1 MSRNAFDTYTRKWP
15 QIGAVLAMA
24 LGGGSVLAASRKKP
38 IGLRTLAVMNSMTMA
53 AHQVEEYVDPGYFP
67 GQVNAGMFK
76 SDQPLNYPFNAK
88 SAALAN
94 MSFTALYAV
103 PAIFPKRRWLG
114 LAASIF
120 GLGQVFAH
128 WIAMPIYLRTKYA
141 PGAWSAIFLQ
151 APIGTAY
158 IRSAK
163 AARPIAS
170 EEWIKAAIVG
180 GVFIVFGVAAPNV
193 LGADKNSIYPFT
205 KKQMGPYMKTPD
217 KPDASTASSSADA

>member
-1 MSRNAFDTYTRKWP
+1 
-15 QIGAVLAMA
+15 MA
-24 LGGGSVLAASRKKP
+24 LGGAIVYAASGKKP
-38 IGLRTLAVMNSMTMA
+38 IDLRTLAVMNSMTMA

-76 SDQPLNYPFNAK
+76 SDQPLNYPFNAR

-94 MSFTALYAV
+94 LSFTALYAAPV
-103 PAIFPKRRWLG
+103 IFPKQRWLG

-128 WIAMPIYLRTKYA
+128 WVGMPIYLRTKYA

-151 APIGTAY
+151 APIGSAY

-163 AARPIAS
+163 ADRAITR
-170 EEWIKAAIVG
+170 EEWIKAGAVG

-193 LGADKNSIYPFT
+193 LGADKNSTYPFT
-205 KKQMGPYMKTPD
+205 HKQMGPYRTD
-217 KPDASTASSSADA
+217 GG

>member
-1 MSRNAFDTYTRKWP
+1 MSQNVFDTYTRKWP

-38 IGLRTLAVMNSMTMA
+38 IDLRALAVMNSMTMA
-53 AHQVEEYVDPGYFP
+53 AHQVEEYVEPGYFP

-94 MSFTALYAV
+94 MSFTALYAAPV
-103 PAIFPKRRWLG
+103 ILPKHKWLG

-128 WIAMPIYLRTKYA
+128 WVAMPIYLRTTYA

-163 AARPIAS
+163 AEGPIARD
-170 EEWIKAAIVG
+170 EWIKAAVVG
-180 GVFIVFGVAAPNV
+180 GVFIVFGVAAPNI
-193 LGADKNSIYPFT
+193 LGADKNSPYPFT
-205 KKQMGPYMKTPD
+205 NKQMGPYRTD
-217 KPDASTASSSADA
+217 GG

>member
-1 MSRNAFDTYTRKWP
+1 MVGLFRKYTENWP
-15 QIGAVLAMA
+15 RIGAVVGMA
-24 LGGGSVLAASRKKP
+24 LGGGSILVASRKKP
-38 IGLRTLAVMNSMTMA
+38 IDLRTLAIMNSMTMA

-94 MSFTALYAV
+94 LSFTALYAAPV
-103 PAIFPKRRWLG
+103 IFPKHKWLG

-128 WIAMPIYLRTKYA
+128 WIGMPIYLRTRYA

-158 IRSAK
+158 IRSAN
-163 AARPIAS
+163 AGGPITRD
-170 EEWIKAAIVG
+170 EWIKAAAVG
-180 GVFIVFGVAAPNV
+180 GVFIVFGVAAPNI
-193 LGADKNSIYPFT
+193 LGADKNSTYPFT
-205 KKQMGPYMKTPD
+205 VKQMGPYKV
-217 KPDASTASSSADA
+217 TAGAEQPA

>member
-1 MSRNAFDTYTRKWP
+1 MDRFRWYTENWP
-15 QIGAVLAMA
+15 RVGAVVAMA
-24 LGGGSVLAASRKKP
+24 LGGGTVLVTSRKNQ
-38 IGLRTLAVMNSMTMA
+38 IGLRTLAIMNSMTMA

-76 SDQPLNYPFNAK
+76 SKQPLNYPFNAK

-94 MSFTALYAV
+94 MSFTALYAAPV
-103 PAIFPKRRWLG
+103 IFAKHKWLG

-128 WIAMPIYLRTKYA
+128 WVGMPIYLQTRYA

-158 IRSAK
+158 IRAAK
-163 AARPIAS
+163 ADGPITRS
-170 EEWIKAAIVG
+170 EWRKAAVVG
-180 GVFIVFGVAAPNV
+180 GVFIVFGVGAPNIM
-193 LGADKNSIYPFT
+193 GRDKSSTYPFT
-205 KKQMGPYMKTPD
+205 AKQMGPYKVTSGDEQPS
-217 KPDASTASSSADA
+217 PSLS

>member
-1 MSRNAFDTYTRKWP
+1 MEPSDMDLFRKYTENWP
-15 QIGAVLAMA
+15 RVGAVLGMA
-24 LGGGSVLAASRKKP
+24 LGGASILAASRKKP
-38 IGLRTLAVMNSMTMA
+38 IDLRTLAIMNSMTMA

-94 MSFTALYAV
+94 MSFTALYAAPV
-103 PAIFPKRRWLG
+103 IFPKHKWLG

-128 WIAMPIYLRTKYA
+128 WVGMPIYLRTKYA

-158 IRSAK
+158 ISSAK
-163 AARPIAS
+163 AEGPITRGD
-170 EEWIKAAIVG
+170 WIKAGVVG
-180 GVFIVFGVAAPNV
+180 GVFIVFGVGAPNV
-193 LGADKNSIYPFT
+193 LGRDKNSTYPFT
-205 KKQMGPYMKTPD
+205 IKQMGPYKVTSGTEQP
-217 KPDASTASSSADA
+217 S

>member
-1 MSRNAFDTYTRKWP
+1 
-15 QIGAVLAMA
+15 MA
-24 LGGGSVLAASRKKP
+24 LGGATVLAASRKKP
-38 IGLRTLAVMNSMTMA
+38 IDLRTLAIMNSMTMA

-76 SDQPLNYPFNAK
+76 SDQPRNYPFNAK

-94 MSFTALYAV
+94 MSFTALYAAPV
-103 PAIFPKRRWLG
+103 LFPKQRWLG

-128 WIAMPIYLRTKYA
+128 WVGMPIYLRTRYA

-151 APIGTAY
+151 APIGSAY

-163 AARPIAS
+163 AQGPVTRS
-170 EEWIKAAIVG
+170 DWTKAAVVG

-193 LGADKNSIYPFT
+193 LGRDKDSTYPFT
-205 KKQMGPYMKTPD
+205 IKQMGPYEVRGRCRAGRVAQQHQRRPLAALGGRRSGRPRRMT
-217 KPDASTASSSADA
+217 

>member
-1 MSRNAFDTYTRKWP
+1 MGLFRKYTENWP
-15 QIGAVLAMA
+15 RVGAVAGMA
-24 LGGGSVLAASRKKP
+24 LGGGSILAASRKKP
-38 IGLRTLAVMNSMTMA
+38 IDLRTLAIMNSMTMA

-94 MSFTALYAV
+94 MSFTALYAAPV
-103 PAIFPKRRWLG
+103 IFPKHRWLG

-128 WIAMPIYLRTKYA
+128 WVGMPILVRTKYA
-141 PGAWSAIFLQ
+141 PGAWTALFLQ

-163 AARPIAS
+163 AAGPITRD
-170 EEWIKAAIVG
+170 EWIKAAVVG
-180 GVFIVFGVAAPNV
+180 AVFIIFGVAAPNI
-193 LGADKNSIYPFT
+193 LGADKNSTYPFT
-205 KKQMGPYMKTPD
+205 IKQMGPYKV
-217 KPDASTASSSADA
+217 TAGGKRSS

>member
-1 MSRNAFDTYTRKWP
+1 MSQAVFRKYAANWP
-15 QIGAVLAMA
+15 KIGAVVAMA
-24 LGGGSVLAASRKKP
+24 LGGGSVHAASRRKP
-38 IGLRTLAVMNSMTMA
+38 IDLRTLAVMNSMTMA

-94 MSFTALYAV
+94 LSFTALYAV
-103 PAIFPKRRWLG
+103 PVILPKQRWLG

-128 WIAMPIYLRTKYA
+128 WVAMPIYLRTKYA

-163 AARPIAS
+163 AQEPIARD
-170 EEWIKAAIVG
+170 EWIKAAVVG
-180 GVFIVFGVAAPNV
+180 GVFIGFGVAAPNV
-193 LGADKNSIYPFT
+193 LGADKNSTYPFT
-205 KKQMGPYMKTPD
+205 QKQMGPYRTD
-217 KPDASTASSSADA
+217 SG